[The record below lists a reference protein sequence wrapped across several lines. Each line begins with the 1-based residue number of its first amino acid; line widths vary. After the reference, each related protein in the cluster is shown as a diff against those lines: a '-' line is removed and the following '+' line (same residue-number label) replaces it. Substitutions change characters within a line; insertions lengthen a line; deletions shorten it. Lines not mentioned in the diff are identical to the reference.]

1 MRTYRY
7 SCHATLIVCL
17 PKIPL
22 KKVKRVRKNETLPF
36 SLREK
41 SNRPFMPPRK
51 HVRYLYYQKGLLC
64 YRRLKPSRYLQ
75 LVQSIMK
82 NSILPMSSHNHTDL
96 TISDLFKGDLQLTS
110 PPAIYFQL
118 KKVIDDPHKS
128 LSEAG
133 KIIDKDPA
141 LSMRLL
147 KVVNSAFFG
156 FPSQISTIS
165 HAISLIGIQELQN
178 LVLGTLIIEKFSVL
192 PGGMLS
198 MHDFWA
204 LSLRSALTAKEL
216 ANYWKHTEENESLFI
231 CGLLH
236 DIGKLVFYRR
246 IPDLAREVGL
256 LVETVSLA
264 LTITRPERSYRSF
277 GIYRLSSQK
286 LWLNIVSWTTQG
298 PIKTQ
303 PTLSERPI

>member
-1 MRTYRY
+1 
-7 SCHATLIVCL
+7 
-17 PKIPL
+17 
-22 KKVKRVRKNETLPF
+22 
-36 SLREK
+36 
-41 SNRPFMPPRK
+41 
-51 HVRYLYYQKGLLC
+51 
-64 YRRLKPSRYLQ
+64 
-75 LVQSIMK
+75 
-82 NSILPMSSHNHTDL
+82 MSSHNHTDL

-256 LVETVSLA
+256 LVETANADEIDAEHRVIGFDHYQTGA
-264 LTITRPERSYRSF
+264 E
-277 GIYRLSSQK
+277 LSK
-286 LWLNIVSWTTQG
+286 LWNLPTIITETMAQHCIMDYAGPYKNAADIVRTANLISKMEFSSNLTHLETIG
-298 PIKTQ
+298 ISDED
-303 PTLSERPI
+303 LSQIIDKVHDQFEEIFAIFYPVR